1 MIKVL
6 TVVGTRPEIIKLS
19 EIIKKLDKLTK
30 HTLVHTGQNFTKE
43 LNEIFFSDL
52 SIRKPDYYFNCREK
66 TSTKNI
72 SKILVNTEN
81 LIKKV
86 NPDAFIVYGDTDS
99 CLSALVAKK
108 YGVPIF
114 HLEAGNRCF
123 DERVPEEINRK
134 IVDHISDYNF
144 PISNIARAYLIDEN
158 IKKDRIFRLTSTMFE
173 VIEQN
178 KYKIE
183 NSNILKKLKLSK
195 DNYFLM
201 SIHRKENIKYYL
213 LEIIN
218 SIKKISKTFKKKI
231 IISCH
236 PTFLSQLKNKK
247 IKLNQQIILAKPFA
261 FTDYCF
267 LQKNASV
274 VISDSGTISEEAS
287 ILNLKA
293 INFRNTHERPE
304 AMEEGSAIMSGTSSK
319 SLIEIIKLLQ
329 RKSKYLNNNPV
340 KEYSEKNVSG
350 KFIRILLS
358 YFHLKQ

>member
-6 TVVGTRPEIIKLS
+6 TVIGTRPELIKLS

-30 HTLVHTGQNFTKE
+30 HTLAHTGQNFTKE
-43 LNEIFFSDL
+43 LNGIFFSDL
-52 SIRKPDYYFNCREK
+52 KLRKPDFYFNCREK
-66 TSTKNI
+66 TSIKNI
-72 SKILVNTEN
+72 SKILINTEN
-81 LIKKV
+81 LIKKI
-86 NPDAFIVYGDTDS
+86 NPDAFVVYGDTDS
-99 CLSALVAKK
+99 CLSALAAKK
-108 YGVPIF
+108 YGIPIF

-158 IKKDRIFRLTSTMFE
+158 IKKNTIFRLTSTMFE

-178 KYKIE
+178 KFKIE
-183 NSNILKKLKLSK
+183 NSKILKKLKLTK

-201 SIHRKENIKYYL
+201 SIHRKENIKYHL
-213 LEIIN
+213 SEIIN

-236 PTFLSQLKNKK
+236 PTFSSQLKIKK
-247 IKLNQQIILAKPFA
+247 IRLNEKIILAKPFA

-267 LQKNASV
+267 LQKNALI

-287 ILNLKA
+287 ILKLKA

-304 AMEEGSAIMSGTSSK
+304 AMEEGSAIMSGMSSK
-319 SLIEIIKLLQ
+319 NLIEIINLIKN
-329 RKSKYLNNNPV
+329 KNKYLNNNPV
-340 KEYSEKNVSG
+340 KEYFDKNVSG

-358 YFHLKQ
+358 HFHLK